1 MKITT
6 PIWLERFVNSY
17 FHGKVTATASSLMT
31 MALNGLFNW
40 PTAKKSLFIKTKF
53 SLFRFLKVHLS
64 HLTFGL
70 SFFWTALILDC
81 QLIILRV
88 HYTWTLN
95 TPVLRRLSNLFTI
108 EISTVHVLN
117 IYFYTVLVQKQLCQH
132 WSFSCHPN
140 GRYRRDR
147 ARFNKHAF
155 FKALPLVFTCGI
167 AAVLY
172 YNSPKCHN
180 YIIIKIMWYMMMF

>member
-1 MKITT
+1 MFKGSCIYTWVNLNFAEWNDLMFPQKHIFLFT
-6 PIWLERFVNSY
+6 EDEPIYSLPFS
-17 FHGKVTATASSLMT
+17 FHFP
-31 MALNGLFNW
+31 FNW
-40 PTAKKSLFIKTKF
+40 KNYLNICRFCFRESMKLGCKK
-53 SLFRFLKVHLS
+53 KVH
-64 HLTFGL
+64 
-70 SFFWTALILDC
+70 
-81 QLIILRV
+81 
-88 HYTWTLN
+88 YKWTLN

-117 IYFYTVLVQKQLCQH
+117 IYFYTVLVQEQLCQH

>member
-1 MKITT
+1 MKVYYCQFRGACIYT
-6 PIWLERFVNSY
+6 WVNVNL
-17 FHGKVTATASSLMT
+17 KLAISS
-31 MALNGLFNW
+31 FNW
-40 PTAKKSLFIKTKF
+40 NKIDKKRESTQ
-53 SLFRFLKVHLS
+53 R
-64 HLTFGL
+64 
-70 SFFWTALILDC
+70 
-81 QLIILRV
+81 
-88 HYTWTLN
+88 WTLIM
-95 TPVLRRLSNLFTI
+95 PFLRRLSNLFAI
-108 EISTVHVLN
+108 EISTVHVIDINL
-117 IYFYTVLVQKQLCQH
+117 YTILVPEQLCQH

-167 AAVLY
+167 AAVRY